1 MDTNAMRPTRRTILT
16 GTAAAAAALLTGD
29 TARAQ
34 FVARAPVP
42 AGELGILSDGG
53 LTLPVS
59 AAARGV
65 AEDALLA
72 VLAEGGHSGPTI
84 QSSLNVPVLRR
95 GSELILFDCGGGPN
109 FMATA
114 GKLPAAMTAAGID
127 PADIGHVLL
136 THAHPDHLWGAIDDF
151 DSPAYANATYH
162 LSQGEWDFWM
172 DPGLIASLP
181 ETQHAFAAGA
191 QRILRLIEPKLKRFR
206 PGEEPVS
213 GIHAIDTAGHTPGH
227 VSFEV
232 RGGGDPFVVTGDA
245 ITHPIVS
252 FQRPDWA
259 GGFDRDGGQASAS
272 RRRLLDRIATDRL
285 LLSGYH
291 LPNGGLGR
299 AERSGS
305 AFRFVPA

>member
-1 MDTNAMRPTRRTILT
+1 MNGSFTRPTRRAALA
-16 GTAAAAAALLTGD
+16 GGLAAAIATWAGGS
-29 TARAQ
+29 ARAQ
-34 FVARAPVP
+34 FIARSA
-42 AGELGILSDGG
+42 AGGGELGILSDGG

-65 AEDALLA
+65 PEEALTALLA
-72 VLAEGGHSGPTI
+72 QGGHSGPTL
-84 QSSLNVPVLRR
+84 QSSLNVPVLKR
-95 GSELILFDCGGGPN
+95 GSEVILFDCGGGPN

-114 GKLPAAMTAAGID
+114 GKLPAAMGAAGID
-127 PADIGHVLL
+127 PASVSHVLL
-136 THAHPDHLWGAIDDF
+136 THTHPDHLWGAIDDF
-151 DSPAYANATYH
+151 DAPAYANATYH
-162 LSQGEWDFWM
+162 LSQGEWDYWM
-172 DPGLIASLP
+172 DPGLFGKLP

-191 QRILRLIEPKLKRFR
+191 QRILKLIEPKLKRFR
-206 PGEEPVS
+206 PGEEPVA
-213 GIHAIDTAGHTPGH
+213 GIAAIDTAGHTPGH

-259 GGFDRDGGQASAS
+259 GGFDRDGEQAAAS
-272 RRRLLDRIATDRL
+272 RRKLLDRLASDRL

-299 AERSGS
+299 AERSG
-305 AFRFVPA
+305 AAYRFVPA